1 MKSFLFAASFFS
13 LAVAGCAMST
23 PARPAQDSAPK
34 IVTIGE
40 VQGSGAQSPM
50 VGQRVTVE
58 GVPVYAGNPDL
69 PREGFYLQSMEW
81 DKDPRTSEAIYVALP
96 AGAPAYRGRLRVT
109 GTVAEI
115 GKGQDTMTSLVDAQV
130 DSMGEAKASAEPR
143 APTHRLD
150 ELGLEAFEGMR
161 MMYGF
166 IVTGSGHLEDR
177 GELYISLDGRLFAP
191 TEIAL
196 PGDAARAVAEKNA
209 RRQLVLDDAIDPKAP
224 ASTWFLRWSV
234 SPERPL
240 RYGEAL
246 YVSGVLDQ
254 STGRYRLV
262 PRGQIGYTNHAIVN
276 ARRPAPDVAGDLR
289 IASLNVLNL
298 FNGDGKGGGFPTLR
312 GAETFA
318 QYQLQQAK
326 LVASVQALKP
336 DIAALMEIEND
347 GYGPES
353 AIAQFVDALNAAGPI
368 RDYRFVDADKGP
380 GVNPIR
386 VAMIY
391 RASRA
396 TPQGKPAVLEG
407 GPFAERS
414 RVPLAQAF
422 RAGKGPAFVVVANHF
437 KSKGCGR
444 DAEAATGLDADQ
456 KDEQSCWNALR
467 IESAKQLMAW
477 LKTDP
482 TYSGTD
488 LQVLVG
494 DFNAYAMEDP
504 MRAFVDAGWI
514 DALRVMHEARKKAE
528 ADRIAALETKGIHE
542 INVIPDEDEL
552 YSFVFNGLSGRL
564 DHALISPALAKRLRG
579 GAEWHNNAD
588 ESERFDYQRQGDASP
603 YRASDHDPLLLGFDL
618 RR

>member
-1 MKSFLFAASFFS
+1 MNPKLFLSSILLFSCTACASS
-13 LAVAGCAMST
+13 
-23 PARPAQDSAPK
+23 PAPSSGDAPK
-34 IVTIGE
+34 LVPIGT
-40 VQGSGAQSPM
+40 VQGSGAQSPL

-58 GVPVYAGNPDL
+58 GVVVGNFARGLGGVFVQDP
-69 PREGFYLQSMEW
+69 EG
-81 DKDPRTSEAIYVALP
+81 DGDDATSDGLFVALP
-96 AGAPAYRGRLRVT
+96 EGTEAPARFSRVRVS
-109 GTVAEI
+109 GTVAET
-115 GKGQDTMTSLVDAQV
+115 GSGSDTMTTLTDPEIKILPGTLRWQMRQLAAPPEQRRDWERYEGMVVDIV
-130 DSMGEAKASAEPR
+130 
-143 APTHRLD
+143 APLTVT
-150 ELGLEAFEGMR
+150 GLERLQRF
-161 MMYGF
+161 
-166 IVTGSGHLEDR
+166 
-177 GELYISLDGRLFAP
+177 GELDVRFGGRAYQP
-191 TEIAL
+191 TEIAR
-196 PGDAARAVAEKNA
+196 GADAVRKMREENAARI
-209 RRQLVLDDAIDPKAP
+209 LILDDNRTNENPKDL
-224 ASTWFLRWSV
+224 WFLPEGSDAMRVGATVRGVQGVLEQRRGQYRLQLTEKLASISV
-234 SPERPL
+234 IERP
-240 RYGEAL
+240 A
-246 YVSGVLDQ
+246 
-254 STGRYRLV
+254 
-262 PRGQIGYTNHAIVN
+262 
-276 ARRPAPDVAGDLR
+276 APDVAGDLR
-289 IASLNVLNL
+289 VASLNVLNL
-298 FNGDGKGGGFPTLR
+298 FNGDGKGGGFPTER

-318 QYQLQQAK
+318 QYKLQQQK

-347 GYGPES
+347 GYGPDS

-368 RDYRFVDADKGP
+368 RDYRFVDAGKGP

-396 TPQGKPAVLEG
+396 TMVGKPAVLEG

-467 IESAKQLMAW
+467 VESAKQLMAW

-482 TYSGTD
+482 THSGSD
-488 LQVLVG
+488 LQLLVG

-504 MRAFVDAGWI
+504 IRAFVDAGWR
-514 DALRVMHEARKKAE
+514 DALQLARDDAKRERA
-528 ADRIAALETKGIHE
+528 ARIAANPNAHLVE
-542 INVIPDEDEL
+542 IDFKDEPL
-552 YSFVFNGLSGRL
+552 YSFVYNGLSGRL
-564 DHALISPALAKRLRG
+564 DHALASPAMARRLRG

-588 ESERFDYQRQGDASP
+588 ESERFDYQHQGDASP

>member
-1 MKSFLFAASFFS
+1 MKPILPAVFVVS
-13 LAVAGCAMST
+13 LIVAGCAMST
-23 PARPAQDSAPK
+23 PSRPAQEGAAK
-34 IVTIGE
+34 IVPIGA
-40 VQGSGAQSPM
+40 VQGSGPQSPM

-58 GVPVYAGNPDL
+58 GVVVGNFARGL
-69 PREGFYLQSMEW
+69 GGFFVQ
-81 DKDPRTSEAIYVALP
+81 DIDGDGDDATSDGIFVALAENTP
-96 AGAPAYRGRLRVT
+96 APATSSRVRVSGIATEAGTGR
-109 GTVAEI
+109 
-115 GKGQDTMTSLVDAQV
+115 DTMTTLTEPVIELLEPSVRFQSRKLTGPPAQRSEWERYEGMSFVVDAPLTITGNEGLQRF
-130 DSMGEAKASAEPR
+130 GEIAAR
-143 APTHRLD
+143 FGGR
-150 ELGLEAFEGMR
+150 
-161 MMYGF
+161 GF
-166 IVTGSGHLEDR
+166 Q
-177 GELYISLDGRLFAP
+177 P
-191 TEIAL
+191 TEIAR
-196 PGDAARAVAEKNA
+196 GAEAIRKVRDDNA
-209 RRQLVLDDAIDPKAP
+209 RRALILDDGRTSENPKGL
-224 ASTWFLRWSV
+224 WFLPEGSGETNPLRVGATIQGIQGVVEQRRGQYRLQLTEKLKSV
-234 SPERPL
+234 SLVERP
-240 RYGEAL
+240 
-246 YVSGVLDQ
+246 
-254 STGRYRLV
+254 
-262 PRGQIGYTNHAIVN
+262 
-276 ARRPAPDVAGDLR
+276 PAPDVAGDLR

-298 FNGDGKGGGFPTLR
+298 FNGDGKGGGFPTER
-312 GAETFA
+312 GAESFK

-353 AIAQFVDALNAAGPI
+353 AIAQFVDVLNAVGPI
-368 RDYRFVDADKGP
+368 RDYRFVDAGKGP

-467 IESAKQLMAW
+467 VESAKQLMAW

-482 TYSGTD
+482 TKSKTD

-504 MRAFVDAGWI
+504 IRAFVDAGWQ
-514 DALRVMHEARKKAE
+514 DALQLAREEAKSKA
-528 ADRIAALETKGIHE
+528 AARIAASPNAHLIEVDFK
-542 INVIPDEDEL
+542 DEPL

-564 DHALISPALAKRLRG
+564 DHALASPAMAKRLRG

-588 ESERFDYQRQGDASP
+588 ESERFDYQHQGDASP

>member
-1 MKSFLFAASFFS
+1 MKSFLFAAAFFS
-13 LAVAGCAMST
+13 LGVAGCAMST
-23 PARPAQDSAPK
+23 PPRPSQSIAPT
-34 IVTIGE
+34 IVPIGT
-40 VQGSGAQSPM
+40 VQGSGAQSPL

-58 GVPVYAGNPDL
+58 GIVVGNFARGLGGVFVQEPD
-69 PREGFYLQSMEW
+69 G
-81 DKDPRTSEAIYVALP
+81 DGDDATSDGVFVALP
-96 AGAPAYRGRLRVT
+96 EGTEAPARFSRVRVS
-109 GTVAEI
+109 GTVAET
-115 GKGQDTMTSLVDAQV
+115 GSGNDTMTTLTDPKIDILPGTARFQ
-130 DSMGEAKASAEPR
+130 ARQLA
-143 APTHRLD
+143 APPEQRMAWERYEGMAVEILAPLTIT
-150 ELGLEAFEGMR
+150 GLERLQRF
-161 MMYGF
+161 
-166 IVTGSGHLEDR
+166 
-177 GELYISLDGRLFAP
+177 GELDVRFGGRAYQP
-191 TEIAL
+191 TEIAR
-196 PGDAARAVAEKNA
+196 GADAVRKVREENAARTLILDDNRTNENPKDLWFLPEGSDAMRVGATVGGLQGVLEQRRGQYRLQLTEKLGSVAVAE
-209 RRQLVLDDAIDPKAP
+209 RP
-224 ASTWFLRWSV
+224 A
-234 SPERPL
+234 
-240 RYGEAL
+240 
-246 YVSGVLDQ
+246 
-254 STGRYRLV
+254 
-262 PRGQIGYTNHAIVN
+262 
-276 ARRPAPDVAGDLR
+276 APDVAGDLR

-298 FNGDGKGGGFPTLR
+298 FNGDGKGGGFPTER

-318 QYQLQQAK
+318 QYRLQQQK

-347 GYGPES
+347 GYGPDS

-368 RDYRFVDADKGP
+368 RDYRFVDAGKGP

-391 RASRA
+391 RSSRA

-467 IESAKQLMAW
+467 VESAKRLMAW

-482 TYSGTD
+482 THSRSD
-488 LQVLVG
+488 LQLLVG

-504 MRAFVDAGWI
+504 IRAFVDAGWR
-514 DALRVMHEARKKAE
+514 DALQLARDDAKRERA
-528 ADRIAALETKGIHE
+528 ARIAANANAHLVE
-542 INVIPDEDEL
+542 IDFKDEPL
-552 YSFVFNGLSGRL
+552 YSFVYNGLSGRL
-564 DHALISPALAKRLRG
+564 DHALASPAMARRLRG
-579 GAEWHNNAD
+579 AAEWHNNAD
-588 ESERFDYQRQGDASP
+588 ESERFDYQHQGDAGP

>member
-1 MKSFLFAASFFS
+1 MNPKLLLSSILLFSCTACASSPAPSANAATKV
-13 LAVAGCAMST
+13 L
-23 PARPAQDSAPK
+23 P
-34 IVTIGE
+34 IGT
-40 VQGSGAQSPM
+40 VQGSGAQSPL

-58 GVPVYAGNPDL
+58 GVVVGNFARGLGGVFVQDP
-69 PREGFYLQSMEW
+69 EG
-81 DKDPRTSEAIYVALP
+81 DGDDATSDGLFVALP
-96 AGAPAYRGRLRVT
+96 EGTEAPARFSRVRVS
-109 GTVAEI
+109 GTVAET
-115 GKGQDTMTSLVDAQV
+115 GSGSDTMTTLTDPEIKILPGTLRWQMRQLAAPPEQRRDWERYEGMVVDIV
-130 DSMGEAKASAEPR
+130 
-143 APTHRLD
+143 APLTVT
-150 ELGLEAFEGMR
+150 GLERLQRF
-161 MMYGF
+161 
-166 IVTGSGHLEDR
+166 
-177 GELYISLDGRLFAP
+177 GELDVRFGGRAYQP
-191 TEIAL
+191 TEIARGADAVRKL
-196 PGDAARAVAEKNA
+196 REENAARI
-209 RRQLVLDDAIDPKAP
+209 LILDDNRTNENPKDL
-224 ASTWFLRWSV
+224 WFL
-234 SPERPL
+234 PERSDAM
-240 RYGEAL
+240 RVGAT
-246 YVSGVLDQ
+246 VRGVQGVLEQ
-254 STGRYRLV
+254 RSGQYRLQLTEKLASISV
-262 PRGQIGYTNHAIVN
+262 IE
-276 ARRPAPDVAGDLR
+276 RPAAPDVAGDLR
-289 IASLNVLNL
+289 VASLNVLNL
-298 FNGDGKGGGFPTLR
+298 FNGDGKGGGFPTER

-318 QYQLQQAK
+318 QYQLQQQK

-347 GYGPES
+347 GYGPDS

-368 RDYRFVDADKGP
+368 RDYRFVDAGKGP

-467 IESAKQLMAW
+467 VESAKRLMAW

-482 TYSGTD
+482 THSRSD
-488 LQVLVG
+488 LQLLVG

-504 MRAFVDAGWI
+504 IRAFVDAGWR
-514 DALRVMHEARKKAE
+514 DALQLARDDAKRERA
-528 ADRIAALETKGIHE
+528 ARIAANPNAHLVE
-542 INVIPDEDEL
+542 IDSKDEPL
-552 YSFVFNGLSGRL
+552 YSFVYNGLSGRL
-564 DHALISPALAKRLRG
+564 DHALASPAMARRLRG

-588 ESERFDYQRQGDASP
+588 ESERFDYQHQGDASP